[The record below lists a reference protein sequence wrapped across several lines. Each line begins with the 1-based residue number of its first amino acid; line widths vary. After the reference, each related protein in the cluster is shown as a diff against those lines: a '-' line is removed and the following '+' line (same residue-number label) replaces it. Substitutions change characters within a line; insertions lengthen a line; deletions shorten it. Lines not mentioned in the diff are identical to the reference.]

1 MANFTRKA
9 IMDACIKLL
18 EKKPL
23 NRITVRD
30 IVEECGISRNSF
42 YYHFEDVP
50 SLLKAIIIERT
61 DEIIEENAETA
72 SLLDCIRIASEFVK
86 RDKKAMLNVY
96 KHSDRELF
104 EQSLMELCRH
114 TVRRYSEVILRD
126 LGSAAELRTLSDNDK
141 ALMERF
147 LSSTLF
153 GQMID
158 WLDHDMDYDI
168 VRQFERYYELRQG
181 MIGKQIEQHILKK

>member
-50 SLLKAIIIERT
+50 SLLKAIIRK
-61 DEIIEENAETA
+61 TA
-72 SLLDCIRIASEFVK
+72 ASEELERK
-86 RDKKAMLNVY
+86 HLKDKK
-96 KHSDRELF
+96 
-104 EQSLMELCRH
+104 SL
-114 TVRRYSEVILRD
+114 
-126 LGSAAELRTLSDNDK
+126 
-141 ALMERF
+141 
-147 LSSTLF
+147 
-153 GQMID
+153 
-158 WLDHDMDYDI
+158 
-168 VRQFERYYELRQG
+168 
-181 MIGKQIEQHILKK
+181 

>member
-18 EKKPL
+18 ERKPL

-50 SLLKAIIIERT
+50 ALLKAIIVEKT
-61 DEIIEENAETA
+61 DKIIEENAETA
-72 SLLDCIRIASEFVK
+72 SLLDCIRIASEFVI

-104 EQSLMELCRH
+104 EQYLTEVCSHTIRSYSDTIKESMPHELEEMVLTR
-114 TVRRYSEVILRD
+114 EDEEI
-126 LGSAAELRTLSDNDK
+126 
-141 ALMERF
+141 MERF
-147 LSSTLF
+147 MTSILF
-153 GQMID
+153 GQIID
-158 WLDHDMDYDI
+158 WLNHDMEYDI
-168 VRQFERYYELRQG
+168 VKQFERYYELRQG
-181 MIGKQIEQHILKK
+181 ALGKLIEQHILKR